1 MRLKEVYLFTHRQS
15 RTPTCAD
22 SHLYTIALP
31 LPPIGQHATR
41 TLKSLLVKL
50 LLGDPQAQLPRGVP
64 WSVLIERLDAVH
76 ADIHS
81 VLERH
86 QRRA

>member
-1 MRLKEVYLFTHRQS
+1 MRLKEVHLFTHRQS

-22 SHLYTIALP
+22 SHFYTIALP

-41 TLKSLLVKL
+41 TLMSLHLSCSCQVV
-50 LLGDPQAQLPRGVP
+50 LGDPQAQLPRGVP
-64 WSVLIERLDAVH
+64 WSVLIGRLDAVY

-86 QRRA
+86 